1 MICCNKLWL
10 EHSMFSHLIVPWFWQ
25 MGCLPITVFTPL
37 HILVKLP
44 SFPENRL
51 LSWVGRGI
59 RRVKIMPFT
68 AKTCHKKNFKV
79 CNSDHLIKS
88 RLYNSSVTKFD
99 EIRSSWIE
107 VFSSDMVGVKLFVLI
122 LKINNYNYLQN
133 LILLILKD
141 LAKSMLHSAGQTA
154 IFISSSD
161 QTTTVTMRIFLVSIQ
176 ATLDLSATIGRASLP
191 P

>member
-1 MICCNKLWL
+1 M
-10 EHSMFSHLIVPWFWQ
+10 
-25 MGCLPITVFTPL
+25 
-37 HILVKLP
+37 
-44 SFPENRL
+44 
-51 LSWVGRGI
+51 
-59 RRVKIMPFT
+59 
-68 AKTCHKKNFKV
+68 
-79 CNSDHLIKS
+79 
-88 RLYNSSVTKFD
+88 KFV
-99 EIRSSWIE
+99 RSSWIG

-122 LKINNYNYLQN
+122 LKTNNYNYLQN

-141 LAKSMLHSAGQTA
+141 LVKSMLHSAGQTA

>member
-1 MICCNKLWL
+1 M
-10 EHSMFSHLIVPWFWQ
+10 
-25 MGCLPITVFTPL
+25 
-37 HILVKLP
+37 
-44 SFPENRL
+44 
-51 LSWVGRGI
+51 
-59 RRVKIMPFT
+59 
-68 AKTCHKKNFKV
+68 
-79 CNSDHLIKS
+79 
-88 RLYNSSVTKFD
+88 KFV
-99 EIRSSWIE
+99 RSSWIE

-122 LKINNYNYLQN
+122 LKTNDYNYLQN

>member
-1 MICCNKLWL
+1 
-10 EHSMFSHLIVPWFWQ
+10 
-25 MGCLPITVFTPL
+25 
-37 HILVKLP
+37 
-44 SFPENRL
+44 
-51 LSWVGRGI
+51 
-59 RRVKIMPFT
+59 
-68 AKTCHKKNFKV
+68 
-79 CNSDHLIKS
+79 
-88 RLYNSSVTKFD
+88 
-99 EIRSSWIE
+99 
-107 VFSSDMVGVKLFVLI
+107 MVGVKLFVLI

-141 LAKSMLHSAGQTA
+141 LVKSMLHSAGQTA